1 TSITRLCT
9 PISPKKNSIRYSRHS
24 QSECSPPPARRG
36 LARSE
41 DEVPMEKVLTRY
53 IGTPNLWK
61 LETYRSLGGYQTLEK
76 ALREYQP
83 DDIVTM
89 VLTQGFF
96 ERLI

>member
-1 TSITRLCT
+1 
-9 PISPKKNSIRYSRHS
+9 
-24 QSECSPPPARRG
+24 
-36 LARSE
+36 
-41 DEVPMEKVLTRY
+41 MEKVLTRH

-89 VLTQGFF
+89 VRDCRPAWPRRR
-96 ERLI
+96 RLSHGGEVGLFAEG